1 MDIDQYMT
9 DLCRSARAGSRS
21 IARASAAKKS
31 AVLNAI
37 AFAIARDIDILK
49 SANSRDIA
57 RARDKRLSPAFID
70 RLTLSDDVLKT
81 IIESLRQLA
90 LMDDPIGEITN
101 LKYRT
106 SGIQVGQMRVP
117 IGVIGIIYES
127 RPNVTIDAAALCL
140 KSGNATI
147 LRGGSEALES
157 NMVLAK
163 LIGEGLTSV
172 GLPQNIVQVVSIAD
186 RAAVGKMITMK
197 EYIDVIIP
205 RGGKSLI
212 KRLIAE
218 ARIPMI
224 KHLDGVCHVYVDD
237 HADIKKS
244 INVCNNSKTHG
255 YSACNAMETLL
266 VARGISHKLLPLL
279 CRIYQNEGVEL
290 RVDQEAREM
299 LNTFGI
305 GPLVEATE
313 LDWQTEYMSLV
324 LAIKIV
330 DNITDAIEHIN
341 TFGSHHTDSI
351 VTDNHDRAM
360 RFLREVDS
368 ATVMINASTR
378 FADGFEFGLGAEI
391 GISNDKLHARGPVGL
406 EGLTSM
412 KYIVFGHGEG
422 RQ

>member
-1 MDIDQYMT
+1 MDINQYMMH
-9 DLCRSARAGSRS
+9 LGHNARIASNS
-21 IARASAAKKS
+21 IARASTAEKS

-37 AFAIARDIDILK
+37 ASAIEREIETLK
-49 SANSRDIA
+49 SANLRDIT
-57 RARDKRLSPAFID
+57 RAREKGLSSAFID
-70 RLTLSDDVLKT
+70 RLTLSDNGLRI
-81 IIESLRQLA
+81 IIESLHQVA
-90 LMDDPIGEITN
+90 SMDDPIGEIVN

-157 NMVLAK
+157 NMILAK
-163 LIGEGLTSV
+163 LIGEGLTLV

-212 KRLIAE
+212 KRLISE
-218 ARIPMI
+218 ARVPMI
-224 KHLDGVCHVYVDD
+224 KHLDGICHVYVDD
-237 HADIKKS
+237 RADLKKAIS
-244 INVCNNSKTHG
+244 ICDNAKTNR

-266 VARGISHKLLPLL
+266 VSRGISQRLLPLL
-279 CRIYQNEGVEL
+279 CRIYRNKGVEL
-290 RVDQEAREM
+290 RVDQAARET
-299 LNTFGI
+299 LRTSEV
-305 GPLVEATE
+305 GPLIEATE
-313 LDWQTEYMSLV
+313 LDWQTEYMSPV
-324 LAIKIV
+324 LAIKTV
-330 DNITDAIEHIN
+330 DSITDAIQHIN

-351 VTDNHDRAM
+351 VTDDHNRAM
-360 RFLREVDS
+360 QFLREVDS

-412 KYIVFGHGEG
+412 KYIVLGHGEV
-422 RQ
+422 R